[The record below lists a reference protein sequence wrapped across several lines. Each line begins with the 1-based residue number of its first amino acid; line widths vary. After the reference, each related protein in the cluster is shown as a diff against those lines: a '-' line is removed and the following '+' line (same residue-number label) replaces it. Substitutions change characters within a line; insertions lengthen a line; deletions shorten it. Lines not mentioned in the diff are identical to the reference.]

1 MVIQNSVPQS
11 TPLISK
17 SLPIHL
23 SLKGNTL
30 LLNKIV
36 RKRKILVE
44 IRRVPNS
51 RLTHNKKNKQKC
63 LLIVQSSHLDVTSL
77 GTKTNYPYGRGC
89 SKPL

>member
-17 SLPIHL
+17 SLPTHL

-36 RKRKILVE
+36 RKRKI
-44 IRRVPNS
+44 
-51 RLTHNKKNKQKC
+51 
-63 LLIVQSSHLDVTSL
+63 VQ
-77 GTKTNYPYGRGC
+77 G
-89 SKPL
+89 

>member
-1 MVIQNSVPQS
+1 MRQNFLRRKSRKNAHFRSQICTFASDNSERSLVIQNSVPQS

-36 RKRKILVE
+36 RKRKIFGG
-44 IRRVPNS
+44 
-51 RLTHNKKNKQKC
+51 
-63 LLIVQSSHLDVTSL
+63 TSL
-77 GTKTNYPYGRGC
+77 KSVPF
-89 SKPL
+89 L

>member
-36 RKRKILVE
+36 RKRKIFME
-44 IRRVPNS
+44 M
-51 RLTHNKKNKQKC
+51 C
-63 LLIVQSSHLDVTSL
+63 LLWPLLTYLKEHHYLL
-77 GTKTNYPYGRGC
+77 G
-89 SKPL
+89 